1 MSITEDHE
9 QRILLPRGIT
19 AAQAAG
25 YGVRSIASREELP
38 NELQNSKYATVPG
51 LLFPWNSPLE
61 GTVWQFR
68 PDEPITNNSG
78 DAVKYTFA
86 QGSQMVL
93 NQLRMNGDGPLLVQE
108 GTMQSLAAA
117 IYTHEGWSV
126 CGMSGCWSWRQGET
140 QVAIPDL
147 MVVDGRDVVISLD
160 ADAATN
166 QDVYNAGL
174 ALKEAMEA
182 EGAHTVKF
190 LWLGG
195 HGKKAGLDDVLGS
208 RPVDRRA
215 DYLRRALEHAEDKP
229 AKTKPAKK
237 SRGTGKQ
244 APLGSADRP
253 LIMVNDDRR
262 EVINQMTEALR
273 TRWNGAN
280 LFGYGGILAW
290 RTGASVTPV
299 TDGVF
304 ADLISEAALC
314 VSVNAK
320 GDANPAWPDEKSCKA
335 VMSRAG
341 QFATL
346 ERISRVPFVRPDG
359 SISQQPGYDESTAT
373 FLVLDED
380 VRAVEVPDEPT
391 DEDVQT
397 AVKLLCD
404 EWLGDLFA
412 IMPEPED
419 RANALAMMLTPLIR
433 GLVPLAPL
441 AVVDGLQ
448 AGVGKNLVSD
458 CLSIFATGEVAR
470 PLPYSREDDE
480 NRKVITS
487 EFRAGTELM
496 VFDEA
501 HTIEGAH
508 LARSITSITY
518 SDRILGVSSMIEFPN
533 RVTWVA
539 LGNNVAVN
547 GDLSRRVYRI
557 RLAPK
562 MANPQDRDVSSYRHP
577 DLKGWTRAHRAE
589 LIGAALT
596 LIRAWFVDPEREM
609 SAAGRRFG
617 SFEQWGGMIGG
628 ILDNAGIPG
637 FLGSL
642 VEWRSETDYETRFW
656 SDHLQWLIDSFGEGG
671 QFTVADVV
679 KKMQHSLHVEHPPRL
694 EDHTVR
700 GYNRL
705 LGLAYGRVKNRVIN
719 HLQLVKAAEF
729 AGHGNRWTVIDHR
742 PDSRPQDDA
751 QAVDEARLGA
761 AVAKVTEEMVAE
773 AEDAQTVDEGSKGT
787 SSPATYGKNEVIH
800 IREHADSA
808 FFTMGAARVYP
819 HYPNYPAV
827 AGSDPLATLLPLTS
841 PVPARVCPD
850 CDNEEELTPSGF
862 WYGCR
867 SCHPLTFAPR
877 T

>member
-1 MSITEDHE
+1 MITEAHE
-9 QRILLPRGIT
+9 QKILIPRGLT
-19 AAQAAG
+19 AAQIEQ
-25 YGVRSIASREELP
+25 YGVRSIADPSELP
-38 NELQNSKYATVPG
+38 PEFQGSRYAVG
-51 LLFPWNSPLE
+51 SGMLFTWNSPLQ
-61 GTVWQFR
+61 GVVHQFR
-68 PDEPITNNSG
+68 PDEPAQNEHG
-78 DAVKYTFA
+78 DVVKYCFA
-86 QGSQMVL
+86 AGQKMVL
-93 NQLRMNGDGPLLVQE
+93 NRLRDTGDGFVLVQE
-108 GTMQSLAAA
+108 GTLQSLAAVTYA
-117 IYTHEGWSV
+117 HEGWSV
-126 CGMSGCWSWRQGET
+126 YGMSGCWAWRSGDT

-166 QDVYNAGL
+166 LAVYEAGL
-174 ALKEAMEA
+174 GLKDAMEA
-182 EGAHTVKF
+182 EGAHSVRF
-190 LWLGG
+190 LWLSG
-195 HGKKAGLDDVLGS
+195 HGNRAGLDDVLGS
-208 RPVDRRA
+208 RPIDRRA
-215 DYLRRALEHAEDKP
+215 DYLRRALEHAEEKP
-229 AKTKPAKK
+229 AKAKPAKK

-273 TRWNGAN
+273 NRWNGAH
-280 LFGYGGILAW
+280 LFSYGGILAW
-290 RTGASVTPV
+290 REGASVVPV

-304 ADLISEAALC
+304 ADKIAEAALC

-341 QFATL
+341 QFAPL
-346 ERISRVPFVRPDG
+346 ERVSQVPFVRPDG

-373 FLVLDED
+373 FLVLDEA
-380 VRAVEVPDEPT
+380 VRAVEVPEEPT
-391 DEDVQT
+391 AEDVQS
-397 AVKLLCD
+397 AVKLLCE

-419 RANALAMMLTPLIR
+419 RANCLAMMLTPLIR

-448 AGVGKNLVSD
+448 AGVGKNLLAD
-458 CLSIFATGEVAR
+458 LLSILARGEVAK

-480 NRKVITS
+480 NKKVITA

-496 VFDEA
+496 IFDEA

-539 LGNNVAVN
+539 LGNNVSVN

-557 RLAPK
+557 RLAPT
-562 MANPQDRDVSSYRHP
+562 MANPQDRDVASYRHP
-577 DLKGWTRAHRAE
+577 DIKGWTMAHRAE

-596 LIRAWFVDPEREM
+596 VIRAWFVDPERAE
-609 SAAGRRFG
+609 STAGRRFG
-617 SFEQWGGMIGG
+617 SFEKWGGMVGG
-628 ILDNAGIPG
+628 ILDHAGVDG

-656 SDHLQWLIDSFGEGG
+656 SDHLQWLIDTFGEGG

-679 KKMQHSLHVEHPPRL
+679 KKMKTSQGVEHPPRL
-694 EDHTVR
+694 EDHDAR
-700 GYNRL
+700 GYNRA
-705 LGLAYGRVKNRVIN
+705 LGLAYGRVKNRVVN
-719 HLQLVKAAEF
+719 YLQLVKAAEF
-729 AGHGNRWTVIDHR
+729 AGHGNRWTVVDHR
-742 PDSRPQDDA
+742 PGSRPQGGPQDVADPTSSA
-751 QAVDEARLGA
+751 GDVGGGEASKEA
-761 AVAKVTEEMVAE
+761 SETSEMT
-773 AEDAQTVDEGSKGT
+773 DQGSNGST
-787 SSPATYGKNEVIH
+787 SPATYRKFHLNTRVDTYVDEIFYTAG
-800 IREHADSA
+800 
-808 FFTMGAARVYP
+808 ARVYP
-819 HYPNYPAV
+819 GYPNYPSLEGA
-827 AGSDPLATLLPLTS
+827 DPLAALLTLTS
-841 PVPARVCPD
+841 TVPARVCPD
-850 CDNEEELTPSGF
+850 CDREEELTPSGL

-867 SCHPLTFAPR
+867 SCHPLTFTPR
-877 T
+877 